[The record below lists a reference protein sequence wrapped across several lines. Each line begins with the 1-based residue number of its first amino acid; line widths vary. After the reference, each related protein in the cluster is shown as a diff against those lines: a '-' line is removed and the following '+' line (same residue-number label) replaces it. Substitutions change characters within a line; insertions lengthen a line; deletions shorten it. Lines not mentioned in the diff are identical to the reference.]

1 MTWLKLVPAW
11 AYWALAVLL
20 VLGVQQIRVTAA
32 HMQASAAIT
41 ELATYR
47 AEVSEMAR
55 RVTLA
60 ALHETQRRM
69 TAADEVQKDA
79 EQQIE
84 LARADAAR
92 AGTAL
97 GRLQQRLDNAERRS
111 RAAGNA
117 LTDQLSAATEA
128 QARMRAELFGGLGEA
143 AGFYAGEADE
153 RGIRGRACER
163 QYESLRNGN
172 KQQ

>member
-1 MTWLKLVPAW
+1 MTWKLLPAW

-60 ALHETQRRM
+60 ALHETQRREL
-69 TAADEVQKDA
+69 ARDEVQKDA

-92 AGTAL
+92 AGDAL
-97 GRLQQRLDNAERRS
+97 GRLQQRLDIAERRS
-111 RAAGNA
+111 RAAGNTI
-117 LTDQLSAATEA
+117 TDQLSAATEA
-128 QARMRAELFGGLGEA
+128 EARMRAELFGGLGA
-143 AGFYAGEADE
+143 LAQLYASEADE
-153 RGIRGRACER
+153 RGIRGQACER
-163 QYESLRNGN
+163 QYGSLRNGGE
-172 KQQ
+172 

>member
-20 VLGVQQIRVTAA
+20 VIGVQQVRVTAA

-41 ELATYR
+41 ELANYR

-55 RVTLA
+55 RATLA

-69 TAADEVQKDA
+69 TAADEAQKDA

-92 AGTAL
+92 AGSAL
-97 GRLQQRLDNAERRS
+97 ERLRKRYAGTERRS
-111 RAAGNA
+111 RAAVDSI
-117 LTDQLSAATEA
+117 TDQLSAATEA
-128 QARMRAELFGGLGEA
+128 EARMRADLLSRIGAA
-143 AGFYAGEADE
+143 AGLYAAEADE
-153 RGIRGRACER
+153 RGIRGSACER
-163 QYESLRNGN
+163 QYGSLRNGEG
-172 KQQ
+172 